1 MTKAT
6 QQITLFT
13 ILASIYAALFMNIV
27 PLPSTIRDDIVPVL
41 PFWAIVSFGAFL
53 LAKLGYNVMTFN
65 DVPEAY
71 AELMGEIDIAK
82 SELRLK
88 GVEVD

>member
-1 MTKAT
+1 M
-6 QQITLFT
+6 TLFQ
-13 ILASIYAALFMNIV
+13 LCV
-27 PLPSTIRDDIVPVL
+27 IREAPREVLDIEANAVQL

-53 LAKLGYNVMTFN
+53 LFKLGYNVMTFN

-88 GVEVD
+88 GIEVD

>member
-1 MTKAT
+1 MSTPKKKHFVHWHRKAN
-6 QQITLFT
+6 
-13 ILASIYAALFMNIV
+13 AAQ
-27 PLPSTIRDDIVPVL
+27 L
-41 PFWAIVSFGAFL
+41 PFWAIVSFGASL
-53 LAKLGYNVMTFN
+53 LFKLGYNVMTFN